1 MNSPDYNDYIDMFNV
16 PTPMASPSYEVMYDS
31 LPPMEQSTVSDSS
44 LEDPMEQS
52 RVLES
57 PLKEPVD
64 SKPPVVLK
72 SPDPPVKKVNS
83 VIHRSP
89 RSKEQRKEKRR
100 NLGQRKEEQRNL
112 GQRKEKR
119 RNLELR
125 NNEEKQNEEQLKE
138 KGQNESPQNEKRR
151 NEKRRNDELWNNEE
165 KKKEEQ
171 LKQEGQNE
179 ELQNEERW
187 NVKRWNYEQR
197 PRYPRFYRRPN
208 FRPRIKGIISNP
220 ECIKPP
226 YAQQLMPTSQENAQ
240 DSFSTAKVWPCCVLE
255 TVVSR

>member
-64 SKPPVVLK
+64 SKPPVSN
-72 SPDPPVKKVNS
+72 SPNPPVKKVNS

-89 RSKEQRKEKRR
+89 RSKERR
-100 NLGQRKEEQRNL
+100 NDEET
-112 GQRKEKR
+112 
-119 RNLELR
+119 
-125 NNEEKQNEEQLKE
+125 QNEEQLKE
-138 KGQNESPQNEKRR
+138 
-151 NEKRRNDELWNNEE
+151 
-165 KKKEEQ
+165 
-171 LKQEGQNE
+171 EGQNE
-179 ELQNEERW
+179 ERR
-187 NVKRWNYEQR
+187 NVKRWNEEQR

-208 FRPRIKGIISNP
+208 FRPPYQRHHF
-220 ECIKPP
+220 KPRVYQRHP

-240 DSFSTAKVWPCCVLE
+240 VFFHSQGLAMLCIRNSGFTL
-255 TVVSR
+255 TNGVVSYAMDRECPHELFKFLHHLNVGTICVTDQHSKQTFKDIQASWISSSPFKRPL